1 VFILLQ
7 IVVCTLIADLAR
19 NEPARWY
26 KFFNETVY
34 FVTAGLGAKNPG
46 PQNTSR
52 PIIYGPAYNRGPW
65 GSFYKLLA
73 IKPHRPPEIVGNIPA
88 KFTKKAGSKFLHT
101 ILGAA
106 DGCFPFAVG

>member
-7 IVVCTLIADLAR
+7 IVVWTLADLGR

-46 PQNTSR
+46 PEHEQQALL
-52 PIIYGPAYNRGPW
+52 IIEDLGD
-65 GSFYKLLA
+65 L
-73 IKPHRPPEIVGNIPA
+73 
-88 KFTKKAGSKFLHT
+88 FTHSWPLNHT
-101 ILGAA
+101 GHLR
-106 DGCFPFAVG
+106 